1 MGSSRL
7 ESSSR
12 CASSED
18 VLITVC
24 CRYRFCWSIFLT
36 AVLAQQ
42 IEVCAESSELPL
54 PAQPGRFVV
63 TTTVGGFSRTTHI
76 HIPAGYKPQ
85 SPLPLVLV
93 LHGAGGNGRVVLDHD
108 RWAASAERNNF
119 LVAAPDG
126 LPAFPGRPPNFRK
139 NPSLWNSGQ
148 LSSRSPR
155 AAVDDVAYIRQLLDD
170 LKVRLPYDPRRVYC
184 CGHSNGGT
192 MTFRLAADLSDR
204 FTAIGTVAG
213 NLAVEVPRIKRP
225 MPTLCF
231 FGTKDP
237 LMPLNGGEV
246 QLPWGNRRNPPVL
259 ESLSGWANAL
269 GCETRPTSIS
279 KLEGVEKLQY
289 PSKSAGPTLT
299 VLLIE
304 DHGHQWPGS
313 KSFLPELLT
322 GPVVARLDATE
333 TLWEFFSSTVLPE
346 AK

>member
-1 MGSSRL
+1 M
-7 ESSSR
+7 
-12 CASSED
+12 
-18 VLITVC
+18 ITVQ
-24 CRYRFCWSIFLT
+24 CRYRFCCSILLI

-42 IEVCAESSELPL
+42 IVVRAEPSELPL

-63 TTTVGGFSRTTHI
+63 TTTAGGLSRTAHI
-76 HIPAGYKPQ
+76 HVPAEYKPQ
-85 SPLPLVLV
+85 PALPLVLV

-126 LPAFPGRPPNFRK
+126 LPALPGRPPNFRN
-139 NPSLWNSGQ
+139 NPLLWNSGQ

-155 AAVDDVAYIRQLLDD
+155 AAVDDVVYIRQLLED

-184 CGHSNGGT
+184 CGHSNGGA
-192 MTFRLAADLSDR
+192 MTFRLAADLSER
-204 FTAIGTVAG
+204 FAAIGTVAG
-213 NLAVEVPRIKRP
+213 NLALEDPRLKQP
-225 MPTLCF
+225 MPTICF

-246 QLPWGNRRNPPVL
+246 QLPWGSRRNPPVF

-269 GCETRPTSIS
+269 GCETRPTTIS
-279 KLEGVEKLQY
+279 NLEGVEKLQY
-289 PSKSAGPTLT
+289 PSKSAGPNLT

-304 DHGHQWPGS
+304 GHGHQWPGS
-313 KSFLPELLT
+313 KSFLPELLI
-322 GPVVARLDATE
+322 GPDTAKIDATDA
-333 TLWEFFSSTVLPE
+333 LWEFFSSMSLPE